1 MTFFV
6 ETTRTYGDWWI
17 VLKGA
22 LLALFLGTVLFCIVP
37 TLAVRLL
44 PLAGVVIH

>member
-1 MTFFV
+1 MRLFV
-6 ETTRTYGDWWI
+6 ETARSHADWWI

-22 LLALFLGTVLFCIVP
+22 LLALFLGTLLFCIVP

-44 PLAGVVIH
+44 SLAGVAIH